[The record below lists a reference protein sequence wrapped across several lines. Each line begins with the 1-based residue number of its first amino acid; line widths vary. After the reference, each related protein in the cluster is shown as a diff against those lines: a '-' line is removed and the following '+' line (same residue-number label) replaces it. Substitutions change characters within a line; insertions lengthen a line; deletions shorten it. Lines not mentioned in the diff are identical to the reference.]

1 MEEKLLD
8 LVSKIK
14 APLTNFTDLEKV
26 VRAYS
31 NSGDFNFSH
40 ELIKEN
46 RSFDGDVHTEDEY
59 YSFLFNTWR
68 NSVLSLQDNFE
79 LLDDIQLLCSYLT
92 RLPKAKTKDEVI
104 TYLNPDNQTMKE
116 IIRKYG
122 FLIKD
127 GYGWNNIYSD
137 AVFLDQEKHFPG
149 EHLLTINA
157 DREDVLRICKIF
169 QKRCMK
175 NNLPYYY
182 KFNVIGDTSD
192 NIVIYSDSLHFT
204 DYYDILTGIEKDYP
218 EIFSRVKEPSVIM
231 GRIEDKIGYASQK
244 ELDSDFYNTRAKYLE
259 NLING
264 MLYNFIKDYYLLEMK
279 SENSISLIDYL
290 ASAVTINYIN
300 IVGSNSRNSRKNSKA
315 LKKIFETIR
324 ESLIKQFED
333 SRTYK
338 FESIEI
344 GKINIDEKFIYQA
357 VREHASQ
364 IFDSFPELY
373 TDLYCYIQSAEEFNC
388 INSNFAFSNAG
399 ILGFRNVIN
408 GTQKVK

>member
-1 MEEKLLD
+1 
-8 LVSKIK
+8 
-14 APLTNFTDLEKV
+14 
-26 VRAYS
+26 
-31 NSGDFNFSH
+31 
-40 ELIKEN
+40 
-46 RSFDGDVHTEDEY
+46 
-59 YSFLFNTWR
+59 
-68 NSVLSLQDNFE
+68 
-79 LLDDIQLLCSYLT
+79 
-92 RLPKAKTKDEVI
+92 
-104 TYLNPDNQTMKE
+104 
-116 IIRKYG
+116 
-122 FLIKD
+122 
-127 GYGWNNIYSD
+127 
-137 AVFLDQEKHFPG
+137 
-149 EHLLTINA
+149 
-157 DREDVLRICKIF
+157 
-169 QKRCMK
+169 
-175 NNLPYYY
+175 
-182 KFNVIGDTSD
+182 
-192 NIVIYSDSLHFT
+192 
-204 DYYDILTGIEKDYP
+204 
-218 EIFSRVKEPSVIM
+218 
-231 GRIEDKIGYASQK
+231 
-244 ELDSDFYNTRAKYLE
+244 
-259 NLING
+259 